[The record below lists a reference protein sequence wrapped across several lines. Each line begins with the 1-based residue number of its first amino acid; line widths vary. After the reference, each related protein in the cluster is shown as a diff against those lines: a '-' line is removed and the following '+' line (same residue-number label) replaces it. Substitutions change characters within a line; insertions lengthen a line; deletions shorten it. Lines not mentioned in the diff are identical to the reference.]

1 MPDGLKRKNV
11 LRTGCIVVAVA
22 LVAWLGGCQ
31 APRGTTEVARGGRVF
46 PTVDFAQGQTLRYR
60 FVSSREITVDWDPN
74 AAPSKGRLQELSE
87 RLETVVA
94 YTPVEVDPYGVST
107 IRAAVESVKATRSSG
122 PGARTFGPDAA
133 EAAQG
138 KTFELKV
145 DPRGKIV
152 EAAPLEALIRELGEK
167 AFRAD
172 TSRGR
177 IKEPD
182 LIADFVAGQWFL
194 WDAVAKIEQ
203 PAEGVAVGQT
213 WPSQL
218 SVPTPMVM
226 RRARNVTYRL
236 AEVRP
241 SAGGPLAMIASAY
254 TLAEAPPAGW
264 PVAYSGRFQMAG
276 TFGFLGPYEVL
287 GLAGGGTEQF
297 NLKTGRTER
306 QQQKYTL
313 RMKASLPPLGIQ
325 ANPLIT
331 IEQTL
336 TMELQ

>member
-1 MPDGLKRKNV
+1 M
-11 LRTGCIVVAVA
+11 
-22 LVAWLGGCQ
+22 
-31 APRGTTEVARGGRVF
+31 F
-46 PTVDFAQGQTLRYR
+46 PTVDFEPGETLRYR
-60 FVSSREITVDWDPN
+60 FLSNREIALDWDPSG
-74 AAPSKGRLQELSE
+74 PSTRGRVQRLSE
-87 RLETVVA
+87 QLETVVA
-94 YTPVEVDPYGVST
+94 YTPIEVDPYGVST
-107 IRAAVESVKATRSSG
+107 IRAAVESVKATRGSG
-122 PGARTFGPDAA
+122 PGGRTFGPDAA

-138 KTFELKV
+138 RTFELKV

-152 EAAPLEALIRELGEK
+152 EAAQLEALIKELGEK
-167 AFRAD
+167 AFRPD

-182 LIADFVAGQWFL
+182 MVGDFMAGQWFL

-203 PAEGVAVGQT
+203 PAAGVTVGRT

-226 RRARNVTYRL
+226 RRAREVTYRL
-236 AEVRP
+236 AEVRQTE
-241 SAGGPLAMIASAY
+241 SGPLAIITSTY
-254 TLAEAPPAGW
+254 TLAETTPAGW
-264 PVAYSGRFQMAG
+264 PVPYSGRFQMAG

-287 GLAGGGTEQF
+287 GLEGSGAEQF
-297 NLKTGRTER
+297 NLQAGRTER
-306 QQQKYTL
+306 QHQEYAI

-336 TMELQ
+336 TMERQ